1 MDNLPTQD
9 TLDTKN
15 LQSPNSLMTP
25 DPNKVGQSVFY
36 DCIDASPCVE
46 VVDKANRRSD
56 TDEETDST
64 YKLKNIDFW
73 S

>member
-1 MDNLPTQD
+1 
-9 TLDTKN
+9 
-15 LQSPNSLMTP
+15 MTP

-46 VVDKANRRSD
+46 VPDKVRND
-56 TDEETDST
+56 TDEEGESE
-64 YKLKNIDFW
+64 YFEL